1 MLSIFCHIAGLI
13 YIALSVICSML
24 TWAYHKGNDKFCFIL
39 MLFFWYYVTAFC
51 HVYSSTQTSWLLD
64 SFLSMLSRLII
75 IILLS
80 LGFAKLY
87 RISIESNFYCIYKF
101 VLFFYC
107 FG

>member
-1 MLSIFCHIAGLI
+1 MEEIEHILKI
-13 YIALSVICSML
+13 YKIKVI
-24 TWAYHKGNDKFCFIL
+24 IL
-39 MLFFWYYVTAFC
+39 VVIEVLMILFFWYYTTAFC
-51 HVYSSTQTSWLLD
+51 HVYSSTQTSWIID

-75 IILLS
+75 ELLVS

-87 RISIESNFYCIYKF
+87 TMSVVSNCECLYKF

>member
-1 MLSIFCHIAGLI
+1 
-13 YIALSVICSML
+13 
-24 TWAYHKGNDKFCFIL
+24 

-51 HVYSSTQTSWLLD
+51 HVYSNTQLSWLLD
-64 SFLSMLSRLII
+64 SLMSILSRLVIEL
-75 IILLS
+75 LLS

-87 RISIESNFYCIYKF
+87 RIAVESNVHCIYKF